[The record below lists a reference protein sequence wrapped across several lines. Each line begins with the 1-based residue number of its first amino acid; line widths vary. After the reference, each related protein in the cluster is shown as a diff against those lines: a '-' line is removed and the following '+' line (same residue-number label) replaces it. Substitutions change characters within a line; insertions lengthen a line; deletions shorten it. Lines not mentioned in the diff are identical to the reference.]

1 MSLQHPTQAPGDKL
15 KSAITAFSEL
25 VLQYPEKE
33 RTTLLNQVEI
43 KFDLSP
49 RECQFL
55 HDHFSD
61 PNNC

>member
-1 MSLQHPTQAPGDKL
+1 MSNQHPTQAPGDKL
-15 KSAITAFSEL
+15 KNAITAFSEL
-25 VLQYPEKE
+25 VLKHPDKK

-55 HDHFSD
+55 HDHFSNSD
-61 PNNC
+61 KC